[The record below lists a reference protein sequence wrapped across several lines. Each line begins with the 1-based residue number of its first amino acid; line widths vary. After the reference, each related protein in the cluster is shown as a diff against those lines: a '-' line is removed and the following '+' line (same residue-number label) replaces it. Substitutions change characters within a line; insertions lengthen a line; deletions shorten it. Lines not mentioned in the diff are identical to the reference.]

1 MPDVTLSVLSYNV
14 LFGPADGEILRSNRR
29 SIEIVNSIMELYN
42 KLTQKIDVICFQ
54 EFWDS
59 ICEDYGFKTFGKFSR
74 LNSLGNYYRDLFL
87 NRLEKIG
94 FKYKVILG
102 RQRGKLKGSG
112 LLIVSRYPIIATN
125 KYYFKLLTGE
135 VVSIDSFASKGFLLA
150 KIKKGNFVF
159 NIINTHYQAWVK
171 YYKPRIKSSI
181 KMSKFIKQCIKN
193 LNQPVIICGDLNED
207 RIHLSKRA
215 NLLYKILNVN
225 VPIREKNSPI
235 YTYNKKNEFVG
246 LDGSNYQ
253 FSQAIDYI
261 LYSKSHKQPISATTR
276 IIELQSSRKYLANIS
291 RYNKKILYTKQLSDH
306 YPILCTFKFNLKK

>member
-14 LFGPADGEILRSNRR
+14 LFGPADGEILKANRR
-29 SIEIVNSIMELYN
+29 SIEIVNSIMELSN

-59 ICEDYGFKTFGKFSR
+59 ICEDYGFKTLGEFSR
-74 LNSLGNYYRDLFL
+74 LNGLGNYYRDLFL
-87 NRLEKIG
+87 NRLKKIG
-94 FKYKVILG
+94 FKYKVSLG
-102 RQRGKLKGSG
+102 RQTGKLKGSG
-112 LLIVSRYPIIATN
+112 LLIVSRYPIISTN

-207 RIHLSKRA
+207 RIHLSKRV

-235 YTYNKKNEFVG
+235 YSYNKNNEFVG

-291 RYNKKILYTKQLSDH
+291 RYNRKILYTKQLSDH

>member
-14 LFGPADGEILRSNRR
+14 LFGPVDGEILRSNRR

-42 KLTQKIDVICFQ
+42 KLPQKIDVICFQ

-59 ICEDYGFKTFGKFSR
+59 ICEDYGFKTLGEFSR
-74 LNSLGNYYRDLFL
+74 LNGLGNYYRDLFL
-87 NRLEKIG
+87 NRLKKIG
-94 FKYKVILG
+94 FKYKVSLG
-102 RQRGKLKGSG
+102 RQTGKLKGSG
-112 LLIVSRYPIIATN
+112 LLIVSRYPIISTN

-193 LNQPVIICGDLNED
+193 LNEPVIICGDLNED
-207 RIHLSKRA
+207 RIHLSKRV

-235 YTYNKKNEFVG
+235 YSYNKNNEFVG

-291 RYNKKILYTKQLSDH
+291 RYNRKILYTKQLSDH
-306 YPILCTFKFNLKK
+306 YPILGTFKFNLI

>member
-14 LFGPADGEILRSNRR
+14 LFGPADGEILKANRR
-29 SIEIVNSIMELYN
+29 SIEIVNSIMELSN

-59 ICEDYGFKTFGKFSR
+59 ICEDYGLKTLGEFSR
-74 LNSLGNYYRDLFL
+74 LNGLGNYYRNLFL
-87 NRLEKIG
+87 NRLKKIG
-94 FKYKVILG
+94 FKYKVSLG
-102 RQRGKLKGSG
+102 RQTGKLKGSG
-112 LLIVSRYPIIATN
+112 LLIVSRYPIISTN

-193 LNQPVIICGDLNED
+193 LNEPVIICGDLNED
-207 RIHLSKRA
+207 RIHLSKRV

-235 YTYNKKNEFVG
+235 YSYNKNNEFVG

-291 RYNKKILYTKQLSDH
+291 RYNRKILYTKQLSDH
-306 YPILCTFKFNLKK
+306 YPILGTFKFNLI